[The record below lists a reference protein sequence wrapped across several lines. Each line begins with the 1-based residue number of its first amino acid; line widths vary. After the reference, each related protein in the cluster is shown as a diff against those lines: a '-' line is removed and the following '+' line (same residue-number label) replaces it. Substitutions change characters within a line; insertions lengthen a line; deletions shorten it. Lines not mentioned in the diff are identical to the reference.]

1 MNPAQKLENCQFAD
15 LIWDFFWGAY
25 ILSLC
30 EKQANVFKLFKDIY
44 HAPSFIVVQVHL
56 LTQRTTPLASIDKLT
71 SQLVAENDVVGAAAP
86 FLSATSENFWLRN
99 RIENNQI
106 CEISNSPIVERPTPT
121 LTCSISAAHSDGSNH
136 MCTIQSNL
144 HCMLAQLSEWLL
156 HLLWRKWMPSPDN
169 LWQ

>member
-25 ILSLC
+25 IQILSLC

-86 FLSATSENFWLRN
+86 FLCATSENVWLRN
-99 RIENNQI
+99 Q
-106 CEISNSPIVERPTPT
+106 
-121 LTCSISAAHSDGSNH
+121 LK
-136 MCTIQSNL
+136 QSNL
-144 HCMLAQLSEWLL
+144 WNIKLTHCRTSDTDSDLLDFGSSFWWLQSHVHDSIEPSLHARAIEWVTAALV
-156 HLLWRKWMPSPDN
+156 MA
-169 LWQ
+169 